1 MSTYHPNGM
10 DEATTDDSMGATI
23 KRHAEEQLDT
33 IKEATAVAQERTADT
48 VSKTMDESARFVRE
62 NPGVALAGAL
72 GVGVLI
78 GLALRGRD

>member
-10 DEATTDDSMGATI
+10 DDAATNDSMGATI
-23 KRHAEEQLDT
+23 KRHAEEQLET
-33 IKEATAVAQERTADT
+33 VKEASAVAQERTAEA
-48 VSKTMDESARFVRE
+48 VSKTVDESARFVRE